1 MDLKL
6 VYDNPY
12 QLVEELIH
20 YIEYHDP
27 ILQNIK
33 GTSDNLFYF
42 NRVKDILY
50 IYIQGTPHNVKLV
63 ESASNSGEFIFSID
77 STYSFVG
84 CFLFIY
90 ANKVITID
98 NTPYIVKYSE
108 HTPKHFPKHSL
119 YSI

>member
-1 MDLKL
+1 MLIVGLIFIFLRYRGTFQMDLKL

-50 IYIQGTPHNVKLV
+50 IYTGY
-63 ESASNSGEFIFSID
+63 
-77 STYSFVG
+77 ST
-84 CFLFIY
+84 
-90 ANKVITID
+90 
-98 NTPYIVKYSE
+98 
-108 HTPKHFPKHSL
+108 
-119 YSI
+119 

>member
-6 VYDNPY
+6 VYDTPY

-20 YIEYHDP
+20 YIEHHDP

-33 GTSDNLFYF
+33 GTSNNLFYF
-42 NRVKDILY
+42 NRVKDIFY
-50 IYIQGTPHNVKLV
+50 TQGTPHNVKLV
-63 ESASNSGEFIFSID
+63 ESTRNSGEFLFSVNTKYTFI
-77 STYSFVG
+77 G

-90 ANKVITID
+90 ANKVITIN

-108 HTPKHFPKHSL
+108 HIPKHFPKHSL